1 MMLVAT
7 HWLAWT
13 GCILGAVVLG
23 LFVVLVAPW
32 RRIRSEAPLS
42 DEVQA
47 RLLLGEDPADIDRD
61 LAAGDDPAPVSDLH
75 PEE

>member
-1 MMLVAT
+1 MTLVAT

-13 GCILGAVVLG
+13 GYILGGAVLAT
-23 LFVVLVAPW
+23 LVVLVTPW
-32 RRIRSEAPLS
+32 RRIRAEAPLS

-61 LAAGDDPAPVSDLH
+61 LAAGDNPAPVSDLH